1 MDNNM
6 NNNYIPNNNIPNN
19 NDGRIEE
26 IKTKSRKIVSITTLI
41 SILVIIVAL
50 ILIWTTM
57 FIDDN
62 KDEEYIET
70 IKGIVTSAKEMTKEE
85 DNIFTDD
92 RTTYFV
98 STKCVK
104 GKENTKSPYGDL
116 DQAYVVISYD
126 GENYSYYFTGR
137 DVKGKGFVKF
147 TSEKDITIENL
158 KTGIEKSDITTNRGV
173 GDRTKVIIIDG
184 ADCKER
190 EDNSYKVEISK
201 IEKYEYDE
209 KKAIKL
215 YAYREIDEEYTVTKV
230 GILYASNPTLGY
242 YTNDGKNLLEDE
254 TYKVEEL
261 LKTNKNGNVSEIV
274 AKNPTNIGDYALI
287 YTIVKDTDMVYALP
301 YVEATDAAGKEYKF
315 YGPVTAANYEQAK

>member
-1 MDNNM
+1 M
-6 NNNYIPNNNIPNN
+6 Y
-19 NDGRIEE
+19 
-26 IKTKSRKIVSITTLI
+26 KIS
-41 SILVIIVAL
+41 
-50 ILIWTTM
+50 
-57 FIDDN
+57 N
-62 KDEEYIET
+62 KDNDELIVKKIWYSGNEIQLPIKYKNTITMIDNLNFLVASENKIYTYDVMGNIIEL
-70 IKGIVTSAKEMTKEE
+70 K
-85 DNIFTDD
+85 
-92 RTTYFV
+92 
-98 STKCVK
+98 
-104 GKENTKSPYGDL
+104 
-116 DQAYVVISYD
+116 
-126 GENYSYYFTGR
+126 YS
-137 DVKGKGFVKF
+137 
-147 TSEKDITIENL
+147 S
-158 KTGIEKSDITTNRGV
+158 
-173 GDRTKVIIIDG
+173 G
-184 ADCKER
+184 AT
-190 EDNSYKVEISK
+190 
-201 IEKYEYDE
+201 EKYEYDE